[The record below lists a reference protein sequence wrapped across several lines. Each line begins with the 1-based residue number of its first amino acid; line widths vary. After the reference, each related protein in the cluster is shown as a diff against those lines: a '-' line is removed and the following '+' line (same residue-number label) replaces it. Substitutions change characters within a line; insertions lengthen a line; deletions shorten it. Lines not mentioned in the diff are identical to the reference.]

1 MRMKSLT
8 TVLPRGLHVGVLLM
22 CSISSECL
30 AGFSFEIQLSGQ
42 IDAAVT
48 YPSLNGYP
56 YNAVFGDF
64 AGSLRVGY
72 EVSMVMNV
80 TVDDNQQMSIQDLD
94 GSVHIWTFGGSSG
107 SSGIMLRH
115 DRPIL
120 LPGAFSEPFDIVQLG
135 HVGLRAGPGGST
147 SISTIISLYGESGTL
162 VTPDLRLIPTTY
174 EEFFAAIDGAV
185 LWINT
190 PNSFLTGAFVTDPS
204 YTIVPAPG
212 VLLTLAG
219 ALAARRR
226 RPAHTTLP
234 GRLPS

>member
-1 MRMKSLT
+1 MTRQNAT
-8 TVLPRGLHVGVLLM
+8 TVLATVGAIALM
-22 CSISSECL
+22 PAVCL
-30 AGFSFEIQLSGQ
+30 AGFDFELRLSGQ

-80 TVDDNQQMSIQDLD
+80 TVDDNQQMSIQNLD
-94 GSVHIWTFGGSSG
+94 GSVHIWTFGSTSG

-115 DRPIL
+115 NRPFL
-120 LPGAFSEPFDIVQLG
+120 LPGTFSEPYDTIQLQWG
-135 HVGLRAGPGGST
+135 GFRQGPGGSVT
-147 SISTIISLYGESGTL
+147 ISSQITLYGESGTL
-162 VTPDLRLIPTTY
+162 VSPDRRLIPTTLD
-174 EEFFAAIDGAV
+174 EFVAAIDGAV
-185 LWINT
+185 LWINS

-226 RPAHTTLP
+226 RPARTTLP
-234 GRLPS
+234 RRLPS